1 MTSLMMTSASPKAGW
16 IRATRSV
23 RASRSAQRGVVLF
36 IALIVLVAM
45 TLAGLGMM
53 RSVDTNNLIAGN
65 LAFKNAAASAGD
77 AAIEA
82 ARAWLTTKTPGQL
95 ETDQAGYFANWQPSF
110 DPKTFNWL
118 GSSTLVGTDVNGDT
132 IYYVAHRMCKESA
145 KSIDATDC
153 TKVSTVSVGSTK
165 GGGSYGSAPLAG
177 TSLVFYRITAKI
189 EGPKFTVSYLQ
200 AFIY

>member
-1 MTSLMMTSASPKAGW
+1 MTSPIMTSPRQKTAR
-16 IRATRSV
+16 IRAPQST
-23 RASRSAQRGVVLF
+23 QQGVVLF

-53 RSVDTNNLIAGN
+53 RSVDTNNVIAGN

-77 AAIEA
+77 AAVEA
-82 ARAWLTTKTPGQL
+82 ARTWVMSNTPGQL
-95 ETDQAGYFANWQPSF
+95 EADQAGYFANWQPSF
-110 DPKTFNWL
+110 NPKTFDWP
-118 GSSTLVGTDVNGDT
+118 GRSTLVGHDSNGNT
-132 IYYVAHRMCKESA
+132 IYYVAHRMCNESA

-153 TKVSTVSVGSTK
+153 AKISTVSVGSTK
-165 GGGSYGSAPLAG
+165 GGGSYGVSPLAG

-189 EGPKFTVSYLQ
+189 EGPKFTVSYIQ

>member
-1 MTSLMMTSASPKAGW
+1 MNSSPYKI
-16 IRATRSV
+16 IRIRTAR
-23 RASRSAQRGVVLF
+23 RAQQGVVLF

-95 ETDQAGYFANWQPSF
+95 EADQGGYFANWQPSF
-110 DPKTFNWL
+110 DVSTFDWL
-118 GSSTLVGTDVNGDT
+118 ASSTLVGTDSYGNT
-132 IYYVAHRMCKESA
+132 IYYVAHRMCNESG

-153 TKVSTVSVGSTK
+153 VKVATVSVGSTK
-165 GGGSYGSAPLAG
+165 GGSSYGSSPLSG

-189 EGPKFTVSYLQ
+189 EGPKFTNSYLQ

>member
-1 MTSLMMTSASPKAGW
+1 MASPSPKTVR
-16 IRATRSV
+16 IRATRV
-23 RASRSAQRGVVLF
+23 AQRGVVLF

-45 TLAGLGMM
+45 TLAGLAMM

-65 LAFKNAAASAGD
+65 LAFKNATASAGD

-82 ARAWLTTKTPGQL
+82 ARVWMMSKTPGEL
-95 ETDQAGYFANWQPSF
+95 EADQAGYFANWQPNF

-118 GSSTLVGTDVNGDT
+118 ANGTLLGTDSYGNT
-132 IYYVAHRMCKESA
+132 IYYVTHRMCNESA

-165 GGGSYGSAPLAG
+165 GGGSYGNSPLAG
-177 TSLVFYRITAKI
+177 TSLVFFRITTRI
-189 EGPKFTVSYLQ
+189 QGPKWTVSYLQ
-200 AFIY
+200 AFVY

>member
-1 MTSLMMTSASPKAGW
+1 MTSLSPKTARIG
-16 IRATRSV
+16 ATRD
-23 RASRSAQRGVVLF
+23 AQRGVVLF

-45 TLAGLGMM
+45 TLAGLAMM

-65 LAFKNAAASAGD
+65 LAFRNAATSAGD
-77 AAIEA
+77 AAVES
-82 ARAWLTTKTPGQL
+82 ARAWLTSKTAGQL
-95 ETDQAGYFANWQPSF
+95 EADQPGPLSGYFANWQPSF
-110 DPKTFNWL
+110 DTKTFNWL
-118 GSSTLVGTDVNGDT
+118 ASSALVGTDSYGNT
-132 IYYVAHRMCKESA
+132 IYYVAHRMCNESA

-177 TSLVFYRITAKI
+177 TSLVFFRITTKI

-200 AFIY
+200 AFVY

>member
-1 MTSLMMTSASPKAGW
+1 MTSLMMTSQSPKSLR
-16 IRATRSV
+16 IRTP
-23 RASRSAQRGVVLF
+23 RSAQQGVVLF

-45 TLAGLGMM
+45 TLAGIGMM

-77 AAIEA
+77 AAVES

-110 DPKTFNWL
+110 DPKIFDWTNPAQ
-118 GSSTLVGTDVNGDT
+118 STLVGTTVNGDR
-132 IYYVAHRMCKESA
+132 IYYVAHRMCNESG

-153 TKVSTVSVGSTK
+153 AKVSTVSVGSTK
-165 GGGSYGSAPLAG
+165 GGGSYGSSPLAG
-177 TSLVFYRITAKI
+177 TSLVFYRITARI
-189 EGPKFTVSYLQ
+189 EGPRFTVAYIQ
-200 AFIY
+200 AFVY

>member
-1 MTSLMMTSASPKAGW
+1 MTPLTQKTVR
-16 IRATRSV
+16 IRATR
-23 RASRSAQRGVVLF
+23 RAQRGVVLF

-45 TLAGLGMM
+45 TLAGIAMM

-65 LAFKNAAASAGD
+65 LAFRTAAASAGD
-77 AAIEA
+77 AAVEA
-82 ARAWLTTKTPGQL
+82 ARTWLMSKTPGEL
-95 ETDQAGYFANWQPSF
+95 EADQAGYFANWQPSF
-110 DPKTFNWL
+110 DPKTFDWGNP
-118 GSSTLVGTDVNGDT
+118 TNATRVGLDNNGNT
-132 IYYVAHRMCKESA
+132 IFYVAHRMCNESA

-153 TKVSTVSVGSTK
+153 TKVATVSVGSTK
-165 GGGSYGSAPLAG
+165 GGGSYGNSPLNG

>member
-1 MTSLMMTSASPKAGW
+1 MNSLNHKPARM
-16 IRATRSV
+16 
-23 RASRSAQRGVVLF
+23 RASRGAQRGVVLF

-45 TLAGLGMM
+45 TLAGIGMM

-65 LAFKNAAASAGD
+65 LAFKNAASSAGD

-95 ETDQAGYFANWQPSF
+95 ETDQGSYFANWQPSF
-110 DPKTFNWL
+110 DPKTFDWL
-118 GSSTLVGTDVNGDT
+118 GNNTLLGTDAYGNT
-132 IYYVAHRMCKESA
+132 IYYVTHRMCNESG

-153 TKVSTVSVGSTK
+153 TKVSTASVGSTK
-165 GGGSYGSAPLAG
+165 GGGSYGSSPLSG
-177 TSLVFYRITAKI
+177 SSLVFYRITAKI